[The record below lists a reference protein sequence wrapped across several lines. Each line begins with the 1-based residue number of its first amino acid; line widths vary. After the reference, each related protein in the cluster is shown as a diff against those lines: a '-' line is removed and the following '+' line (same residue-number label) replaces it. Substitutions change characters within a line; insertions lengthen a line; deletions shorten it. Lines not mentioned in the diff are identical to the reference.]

1 MYQILGRIQAP
12 EVGCHNVISEGL
24 FTLPRRPN
32 ESIIAFDMQET
43 IPETNSYIWID
54 NPASLARMLA
64 RLRAAPAVAV
74 DTESDSLYVYF
85 EKVCLLQFSIPGA
98 DYLVDPLN
106 VDVTPL
112 GELFA
117 AEEQE
122 KVFHAAEYDI
132 LCLKRDYG
140 FTFSNLF
147 DTMIAARI
155 LGWKHYGLAP
165 ILEEHFNVR
174 SDKRM
179 QRYNWGTRP
188 LAATALDYARLD
200 THYLLALR
208 DLQIGQL
215 EASGRLVEAREAF
228 KRQAR
233 TEVTAR
239 SFDPDDFWRI
249 PGARQLDPTDQ
260 ALLRELY
267 IFRDGLARELDLPPF
282 KVIPNATLLQL
293 ATERPTDRR
302 ALAQIKGLSHR
313 IQKRRADDLLRLIT
327 TCKRLPPPVYPRPT
341 NHRPSDD
348 TASRY
353 QALRSWRKQV
363 AEARHV
369 DPDIILPNQALME
382 IARQSPVTVEALA
395 NVRAMDDWQR
405 QTYGTE
411 VLKVL
416 ESCPCASGH

>member
-1 MYQILGRIQAP
+1 MQGT
-12 EVGCHNVISEGL
+12 
-24 FTLPRRPN
+24 TLD
-32 ESIIAFDMQET
+32 A
-43 IPETNSYIWID
+43 NSYIWID

-64 RLRAAPAVAV
+64 RLRAAPAIAV

-85 EKVCLLQFSIPGA
+85 EKVCLLQLSIPGA

-106 VDVTPL
+106 VDITPL

-140 FTFSNLF
+140 FTFANLF

-155 LGWKHYGLAP
+155 LGWKQYGLAP
-165 ILEEHFNVR
+165 ILEEHFQVQ

-179 QRYNWGTRP
+179 QRYNWGIRP

-208 DLQIGQL
+208 NLQVREL
-215 EASGRLVEAREAF
+215 ETSGRVVEAREAF

-249 PGARQLDPTDQ
+249 PGARQLDSTGQ

-267 IFRDGLARELDLPPF
+267 VFRDGLARELDLPPF

-293 ATERPTDRR
+293 AADRPADRR
-302 ALAQIKGLSHR
+302 ALGQIKGLSHR
-313 IQKRRADDLLRLIT
+313 IKKRRADEMLRIIVAASH
-327 TCKRLPPPVYPRPT
+327 LPPPVYPRPV

-348 TASRY
+348 TTSRY

-363 AEARHV
+363 ADARHV

-382 IARQSPVTVEALA
+382 IAQRSPVTIESLMQVQ
-395 NVRAMDDWQR
+395 AMDDWQR
-405 QTYGTE
+405 QTYGE
-411 VLKVL
+411 DVLKVL
-416 ESCPCASGH
+416 EHCPCAVEN

>member
-1 MYQILGRIQAP
+1 M
-12 EVGCHNVISEGL
+12 
-24 FTLPRRPN
+24 PRV
-32 ESIIAFDMQET
+32 MQET
-43 IPETNSYIWID
+43 IPDSNSYLWID
-54 NPASLARMLA
+54 NPASLARMLT

-132 LCLKRDYG
+132 LCLRRDYG
-140 FTFSNLF
+140 FTFANLF

-155 LGWKHYGLAP
+155 LGWKQYGLAS
-165 ILEEHFNVR
+165 ILEEHFHVQ
-174 SDKRM
+174 SDKRL

-208 DLQIGQL
+208 DLQERDL

-233 TEVTAR
+233 AGVTAR
-239 SFDPDDFWRI
+239 SFDADDFWRI
-249 PGARQLDPTDQ
+249 PGARQLDSTGQ

-267 IFRDGLARELDLPPF
+267 VLRDGLARELDLPPF

-293 ATERPTDRR
+293 AAERPADKRS
-302 ALAQIKGLSHR
+302 LAQVKGLSHR
-313 IQKRRADDLLRLIT
+313 IKKRRADDMLRVIAT
-327 TCKRLPPPVYPRPT
+327 ASHLPPPVYPRPA

-348 TASRY
+348 TANRY

-363 AEARHV
+363 AEVRHV

-382 IARQSPVTVEALA
+382 IAQRSPVTVEALTQ
-395 NVRAMDDWQR
+395 VRAMDDWQR
-405 QTYGTE
+405 QTYGE
-411 VLKVL
+411 DVLKVL
-416 ESCPCASGH
+416 EHCPCTNEQ